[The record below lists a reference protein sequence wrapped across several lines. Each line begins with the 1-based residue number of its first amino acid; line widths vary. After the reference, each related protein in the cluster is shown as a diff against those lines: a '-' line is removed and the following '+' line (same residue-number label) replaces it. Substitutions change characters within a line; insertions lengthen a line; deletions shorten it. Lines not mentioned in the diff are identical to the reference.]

1 MLLKYVGQIFIHT
14 SIDTSTI
21 PIIYHYIYALSLF
34 LFVHM
39 YTLIFVLY
47 IYMYIYKF
55 FLKKIYTIISSV
67 ISGAL
72 QVFQL
77 SGSSPSAP
85 RKKQLSQLQRQPP
98 PRGFEEFFA
107 KLARDPLVQAG
118 PGRTLDGLISEKNMI
133 KLENKRV
140 QGDRSKT
147 KLFVFSAPSTAMKIQ
162 AAFVF
167 SPTNMRS
174 SPT

>member
-1 MLLKYVGQIFIHT
+1 
-14 SIDTSTI
+14 
-21 PIIYHYIYALSLF
+21 
-34 LFVHM
+34 M
-39 YTLIFVLY
+39 YTLIFCVIHIYVY
-47 IYMYIYKF
+47 I
-55 FLKKIYTIISSV
+55 
-67 ISGAL
+67 
-72 QVFQL
+72 QVFFKKKKYVPLYPQSFPVRSRCFSFPVL
-77 SGSSPSAP
+77 LHPLPERSSSHSCSAI
-85 RKKQLSQLQRQPP
+85 RR

-167 SPTNMRS
+167 FANKHAEFANMS
-174 SPT
+174 QHK